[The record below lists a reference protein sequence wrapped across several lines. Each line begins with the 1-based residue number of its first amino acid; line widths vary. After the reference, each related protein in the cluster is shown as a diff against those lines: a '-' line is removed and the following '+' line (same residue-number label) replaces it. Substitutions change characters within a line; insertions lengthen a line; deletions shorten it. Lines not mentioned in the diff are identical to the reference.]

1 MRRELA
7 FAASLALLL
16 GACGD
21 GRDEKTG
28 LTAKERAQLDNA
40 AAMQDQAQ
48 TIDTSPDSLVL
59 NESAVDGASA
69 SLEGNG
75 QAMPANGSTTTMN
88 GMAVSNSSGQ
98 R

>member
-16 GACGD
+16 GACGE

-59 NESAVDGASA
+59 NESATDEASA
-69 SLEGNG
+69 NLQG
-75 QAMPANGSTTTMN
+75 QAVPANGSSTTMN